1 MQGEVTAPSVGPWWV
16 VADFTDQ
23 FFEKKLFFILDSVL
37 LIKNWN

>member
-16 VADFTDQ
+16 VADFTDE
-23 FFEKKLFFILDSVL
+23 FYEKLFFILDSVL